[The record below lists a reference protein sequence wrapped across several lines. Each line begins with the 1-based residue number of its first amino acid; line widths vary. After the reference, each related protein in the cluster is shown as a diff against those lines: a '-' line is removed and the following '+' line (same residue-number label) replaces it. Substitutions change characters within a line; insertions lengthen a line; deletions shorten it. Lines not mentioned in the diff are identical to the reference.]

1 MTQIATIVKQ
11 LPDERAEIVVA
22 RQSACAHDCSECS
35 GCGGTPQPIYTQ
47 AINLIG
53 AQPGDKVVVESSTG
67 QVLGAAYLVYFLPFL
82 LFFLGYFL
90 TAGRVPVG
98 LDYAIGAVFFALSFL
113 LIRQVDKKLKEKGG
127 VEFRVVRKL

>member
-11 LPDERAEIVVA
+11 LSEDKVEIVVA

-35 GCGGTPQPIYTQ
+35 GCGVTPQPIYTQ
-47 AINLIG
+47 AISQID
-53 AQPGDKVVVESSTG
+53 AQPGDKVVVESSTR
-67 QVLGAAYLVYFLPFL
+67 QVLGAAYMVYFLPFI

-90 TAGRVPVG
+90 TVGRVPG
-98 LDYAIGAVFFALSFL
+98 GADYAIGAVLFGLSFL
-113 LIRQVDKKLKEKGG
+113 LIKKVDTKLREKGG